1 MDYTKLPRSL
11 IYKDRTD
18 LKNFG
23 VQVIETV
30 NQQIFFNLKQ
40 LFMATD
46 RAKELIL
53 RCFNNAYYIC
63 TIIPFEDFPETQVA
77 EYEKLLM
84 KGDSYDLEEVCA
96 VSMAMVC
103 KLLPACD
110 ARWRSENND
119 LINSI
124 NYRFT
129 HYQWMNSGARKSF
142 EFMEEKHNTNN
153 LFLPPNEFAPRDII
167 EVIET
172 FSVSYLQD
180 YAEYICE
187 RLVLIEDSR
196 KRMYGADMAIAKIK
210 DYIRNLCEEY
220 EYNPKKD
227 CFKYSGP
234 EGMPIIRDLTNEERV
249 RKFYKKSK
257 EAIDYYTKHYP
268 NEDDSHPEQ
277 QTDSTS
283 VIPGNEKLI
292 AENEQLKEQ
301 LAQFVSQVK
310 ELVKDNAE
318 LKDIKQQLA
327 DAQETIYEQA
337 QTIQELKD
345 EIEELEKEDDSS
357 KSSENLESELNRIKE
372 IHENTLVAL
381 LKPAFFNIENDARDF
396 LRRIQGLDN
405 QGVTDVAWQF
415 LHDNKITPSKKGRFI
430 WTVLKAANL
439 YNATEQN
446 WTGALRKS
454 N

>member
-1 MDYTKLPRSL
+1 MDYINIPRKL

-18 LKNFG
+18 LKDFG
-23 VQVIETV
+23 VQVINTV
-30 NQQIFFNLKQ
+30 NHNLFSNLKM
-40 LFMATD
+40 LFKATD

-53 RCFNNAYYIC
+53 RSFNNAYYIC
-63 TIIPFEDFPETQVA
+63 TLIPFEDFPDTQVA
-77 EYEKLLM
+77 EYEKLLL
-84 KGDSYDLEEVCA
+84 KDDLYDCEEICA

-110 ARWRSENND
+110 SRWRSEDND

-124 NYRFT
+124 QYRFT

-142 EFMEEKHNTNN
+142 EFMEEKQNTNG

-301 LAQFVSQVK
+301 LAQYVSQVN

-318 LKDIKQQLA
+318 LKEKLA
-327 DAQETIYEQA
+327 EFSESV
-337 QTIQELKD
+337 
-345 EIEELEKEDDSS
+345 EELTAEQKV
-357 KSSENLESELNRIKE
+357 RMAF
-372 IHENTLVAL
+372 TLAL
-381 LKPAFFNIENDARDF
+381 LKEA
-396 LRRIQGLDN
+396 GLTPEVLDKN
-405 QGVTDVAWQF
+405 KSKVATIMYI
-415 LHDNKITPSKKGRFI
+415 LTGIVSNNKKGYKAQICQNYLTDQKYYPRKGNME
-430 WTVLKAANL
+430 TLLKLNTLCAELGIRVTLNM
-439 YNATEQN
+439 ESQ
-446 WTGALRKS
+446 S
-454 N
+454 NKKE

>member
-1 MDYTKLPRSL
+1 MDYINIPRKL

-18 LKNFG
+18 LKDFG
-23 VQVIETV
+23 VQVINTV
-30 NQQIFFNLKQ
+30 NHNLFSNLKM
-40 LFMATD
+40 LFKATD

-53 RCFNNAYYIC
+53 RSFNNAYYIC
-63 TIIPFEDFPETQVA
+63 TLIPFEDFPDTQVA
-77 EYEKLLM
+77 EYEKLLL
-84 KGDSYDLEEVCA
+84 KDDLYDCEEICA

-124 NYRFT
+124 QYRFT

-142 EFMEEKHNTNN
+142 EFMEEKQNTNG

-301 LAQFVSQVK
+301 LAQFVCQVN

-327 DAQETIYEQA
+327 EAQRTINEQT

-345 EIEELEKEDDSS
+345 EIEDLKEENDSS
-357 KSSENLESELNRIKE
+357 KSNEHLESELNRIKA
-372 IHENTLVAL
+372 IHEDTLVAL
-381 LKPAFFNIENDARDF
+381 LKPAFFNIEDDTRDF
-396 LRRIQGLDN
+396 LKRIQGLDN

-415 LHDNKITPSKKGRFI
+415 LHDNKITSSKRGRFI
-430 WTVLKAANL
+430 WTVLKAAKI

-446 WTGALRKS
+446 WTAALRKA